1 MNRIFRAG
9 LLSVLLMLSLS
20 ACSNESKTIRAIDAI
35 GTVTMDSLEQIQE
48 ADNLYA
54 GLTEEEKAAVTN
66 KDLLD
71 QAKAEYARQKALIQ
85 AASDAIDAIGIGPI
99 TINTTPTI
107 AQARTA
113 YDAAAPYDINDSLSN
128 QAQVLLDAETQLQ
141 QVIGEAELL
150 LSEIL
155 SLREAGH
162 YLSIETLA
170 EPYVRYLPEG
180 ELKTQLATIVVEALC
195 AEAREQHDR
204 GNSLKAMTALSRCAN
219 YASSCSSDAWTA
231 CLQLQERYQE
241 ALAQNTPSN
250 ATILNR
256 TYNAGRNTFTVT
268 VGSSDTCIKLELVN
282 DPEKY
287 VMFYVKANE
296 TAKIMLL
303 NGTYRV
309 KYTAG
314 PTWYGE
320 KDMFGPDATY
330 LMLEETV
337 EFSGYTTATHV
348 YWHAINCT
356 LHTGYDD
363 SLGAQNITP
372 EEF

>member
-1 MNRIFRAG
+1 MNRKICAG
-9 LLSVLLMLSLS
+9 ILCFLLMLSLC
-20 ACSNESKTIRAIDAI
+20 ACSNESKAVRAIDAI
-35 GTVTMDSLEQIQE
+35 GTVTMDSLEKIQKAE
-48 ADNLYA
+48 NLYA

-66 KDLLD
+66 KDVLE
-71 QAKAEYARQKALIQ
+71 QAKAEYARQDALIQ
-85 AASDAIDAIGIGPI
+85 AAFDAIDAIGTGPI

-113 YDAAAPYDINDSLSN
+113 YDTAAPYDTTGSLSA
-128 QAQVLLDAETQLQ
+128 QAQVLLDAEAQLQ
-141 QVIGEAELL
+141 QVIGEAHLL

-155 SLREAGH
+155 SLREAGN
-162 YLSIETLA
+162 YLAIEALA

-180 ELKTQLATIVVEALC
+180 DLKTQLATIVVDALC
-195 AEAREQHDR
+195 AEAREQYDQ
-204 GNSLKAMTALSRCAN
+204 GSSLNAMTALRRCGN
-219 YASSCSSDAWTA
+219 YESSCSDDTWAA
-231 CLQLQERYQE
+231 YRQLQERYLE
-241 ALAQNTPSN
+241 TLARNTPSN
-250 ATILNR
+250 ATILDR

-282 DPEKY
+282 DPGKY
-287 VMFYVKANE
+287 VVFFVKANE

-303 NGTYRV
+303 NGTYRI

-320 KDMFGPDATY
+320 KDRFGPDATY

-337 EFSGYTTATHV
+337 ELSGYTTATHV

-363 SLGAQNITP
+363 SLGVQNIAP

>member
-9 LLSVLLMLSLS
+9 LLSVLLMLCLCGCS
-20 ACSNESKTIRAIDAI
+20 AESKTVRAIDAI
-35 GTVTMDSLEQIQE
+35 GTVTMDSLEAIQK

-66 KDLLD
+66 KAVLD
-71 QAKAEYARQKALIQ
+71 QAKAEYDRQKGLLQ
-85 AASDAIDAIGIGPI
+85 KAAEAIDAIDPGAV
-99 TINTTPTI
+99 TIHTTPAI
-107 AQARTA
+107 AEARKA
-113 YDAAAPYDINDSLSN
+113 YDAAAPYDTAESLKER
-128 QAQVLLDAETQLQ
+128 QQRLLAAEEALT

-150 LSEIL
+150 LGEIVTL
-155 SLREAGH
+155 QETENHLAIEA
-162 YLSIETLA
+162 LA
-170 EPYVRYLPEG
+170 DPYVRYLPDG
-180 ELKTQLATIVVEALC
+180 DLRTQLSSIVVDALC
-195 AEAREQHDR
+195 AEAKAQFHQ
-204 GNSLKAMTALSRCAN
+204 GSSFQAMTILNRCEA
-219 YASSCSSDAWTA
+219 YEATCSQEVWDSYR
-231 CLQLQERYQE
+231 QLHAGYLET
-241 ALAQNTPSN
+241 LARNTPSN
-250 ATILNR
+250 ATILDR
-256 TYNAGRNTFTVT
+256 TYNAGRNAFTVT
-268 VGSSDTCIKLELVN
+268 VGSSDTCVKLELVD
-282 DPEKY
+282 DPGKY
-287 VMFYVKANE
+287 VMFFVKANE

-320 KDMFGPDATY
+320 TDRFGPDATY
-330 LMLEETV
+330 LMLEETL

-363 SLGAQNITP
+363 TLGAQNIRP